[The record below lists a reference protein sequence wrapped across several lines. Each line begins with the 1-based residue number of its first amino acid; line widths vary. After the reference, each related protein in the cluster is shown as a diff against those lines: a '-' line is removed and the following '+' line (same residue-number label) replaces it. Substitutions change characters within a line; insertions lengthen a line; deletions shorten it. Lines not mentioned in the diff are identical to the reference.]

1 LTSLDHA
8 NKIRIAVRRHRS
20 RLCEPALKWN
30 AGVA

>member
-20 RLCEPALKWN
+20 RLCEPAL
-30 AGVA
+30 